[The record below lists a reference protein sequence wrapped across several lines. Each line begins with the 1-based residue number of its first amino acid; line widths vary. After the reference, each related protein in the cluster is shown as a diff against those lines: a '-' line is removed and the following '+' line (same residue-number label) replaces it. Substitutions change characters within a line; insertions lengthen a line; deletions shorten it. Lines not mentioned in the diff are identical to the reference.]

1 MKKLNVEYIRYFFRK
16 FNYSEI
22 NSKAAEMSFYLLLS
36 IFPFF
41 NIYYKYY
48 SLYTN
53 VSFK

>member
-22 NSKAAEMSFYLLLS
+22 NSKAAEMSFLFTTIHIS
-36 IFPFF
+36 IF